1 MTIQDLITQV
11 RTQPQSVEF
20 SQVINAIQQHY
31 RYTATA
37 FTNGDVVNEKGSNE
51 GSCKIFYFAQLNQ
64 LTETETLHLFGTFY
78 RNDVLQHPDAND
90 HGNIRNFM
98 NTGWQGIK
106 FESAALSP
114 LTA

>member
-11 RTQPQSVEF
+11 RTHPKSVEF
-20 SQVINAIQQHY
+20 SQVINAIQHHY
-31 RYTATA
+31 QYTATA
-37 FTNGDVVNEKGSNE
+37 FTNGDVINEKGSNE

-64 LTETETLHLFGTFY
+64 LTESETLHLFGTFY
-78 RNDVLQHPDAND
+78 RNDVLQHPNAND

-114 LTA
+114 LAA